1 MKGIIVAAG
10 YGTRFLPVTKTVPKE
25 LLPVGLK
32 PSIAYIVDEFV
43 ASGITDIVIISSR
56 RKKALEDYFDREIEL
71 ERVFEREGK
80 SAKLELIQPPS
91 ARIAFVR
98 QSEMLGTGHALL
110 QVKALLGD
118 EPCVV
123 AYPDDLHVGEP
134 PLARQL
140 VEVWEKTGKC
150 VLATIHDPG
159 DVSRYGIVDPE
170 PDGVGVKGFVEKPPR
185 GTEPSHE
192 VSIGRYLYTPEFFD
206 WLEEG
211 WNRHSGGEYFHAY
224 ALDRMI
230 EAGKVAFRRV
240 KGERLDTGEPAGYL
254 DAVLRNATRD
264 PALSPVLDAFFAA
277 YGRDRAGSARGEKK

>member
-43 ASGITDIVIISSR
+43 ASGISDIVVISSR

-71 ERVFEREGK
+71 EGVLTAEGK
-80 SAKLELIQPPS
+80 TEKLAFIAPPA
-91 ARIAFVR
+91 ARFSFVLHT
-98 QSEMLGTGHALL
+98 EMRGTGHALL
-110 QVKALLGD
+110 QVKSLVGG

-123 AYPDDLHVGEP
+123 AYPDDLHIGVV

-140 VEVWEKTGKC
+140 MDLYAATGKC
-150 VLATIHDPG
+150 VLATILEPG
-159 DVSRYGIVDPE
+159 DVSRYGVVAPE
-170 PDGVGVKGFVEKPPR
+170 ADGVGVKGFVEKPAR
-185 GTEPSHE
+185 GSEPSHE

-211 WNRHSGGEYFHAY
+211 WGRHRSGEYFHSY

-230 EAGKVAFRRV
+230 EAGKVAYKRV
-240 KGERLDTGEPAGYL
+240 EGERLDTGDPAGYL
-254 DAVLRNATRD
+254 EAVLRNAAAD
-264 PALSPVLDAFFAA
+264 PALRPTLERFVELNL
-277 YGRDRAGSARGEKK
+277 R